1 MSLRIGLFAVYLL
14 SIAGIAHAGGAVFRI
29 EVEDIAAGGKVEITE
44 MKVDGNRM
52 RTDSRGKNA
61 MTMIF
66 LGATDEM
73 YMIDHNDKSYIV
85 MDRETVERLAN
96 QMGAAMKQMEEALK
110 NVPPE
115 QREMVERMMK
125 GKMKGMP
132 SSTPRAEPV
141 VKSLG
146 KSDTVN
152 GVSCD
157 WKEVSRDD
165 VVELKVCVSGWT
177 DIRGGDELRQIGLE
191 MKDFMSAL
199 VDAMGSAGFG
209 GTIAESPMTAMEMA
223 GGFPLIT
230 ENFKQGKLAR
240 RSRFQS
246 VEEVTIPDDQFMPP
260 SGYKKKDM
268 GKMAR

>member
-1 MSLRIGLFAVYLL
+1 MSLRIGLVATYLL

-29 EVEDIAAGGKVEITE
+29 EVEDIASGGEVEITE

-52 RTDSRGKNA
+52 RTDSSGKNA
-61 MTMIF
+61 TTMIF

-85 MDRETVERLAN
+85 MDRETFERLAN
-96 QMGAAMKQMEEALK
+96 QMSAAMKQMEEALK
-110 NVPPE
+110 NVPPK
-115 QREMVERMMK
+115 QREMMK

-146 KSDTVN
+146 KSDSVN

-165 VVELKVCVSGWT
+165 VVELKVCVSGWA
-177 DIRGGDELRQIGLE
+177 DIPGGDELRQIGLE

-199 VDAMGSAGFG
+199 IDAMSSVGFG
-209 GTIAESPMTAMEMA
+209 GSVAESPMRVMEMVD
-223 GGFPLIT
+223 GFPLIT
-230 ENFKQGKLAR
+230 ENFNQGSLTR

-246 VEEVTIPDDQFMPP
+246 VKEVAIPDDQFMPP
-260 SGYKKKDM
+260 SGYKEKDM
-268 GKMAR
+268 VKMARQT

>member
-1 MSLRIGLFAVYLL
+1 MSLRIGL
-14 SIAGIAHAGGAVFRI
+14 
-29 EVEDIAAGGKVEITE
+29 
-44 MKVDGNRM
+44 
-52 RTDSRGKNA
+52 
-61 MTMIF
+61 
-66 LGATDEM
+66 
-73 YMIDHNDKSYIV
+73 V

-96 QMGAAMKQMEEALK
+96 QISAAMKQMEEALK

-115 QREMVERMMK
+115 QREMMERMMK

-146 KSDTVN
+146 KSDSVN
-152 GVSCD
+152 GISCD

-177 DIRGGDELRQIGLE
+177 DIPGGDELRQIALE

-199 VDAMGSAGFG
+199 VDAMGSVGFG

-223 GGFPLIT
+223 GGVRSSPKTSTREVSSVDHVFSRS
-230 ENFKQGKLAR
+230 K
-240 RSRFQS
+240 RSRFRTTS
-246 VEEVTIPDDQFMPP
+246 SCPRVVTR
-260 SGYKKKDM
+260 KKTW
-268 GKMAR
+268 